1 MASARACLE
10 HLTRALAQLGV
21 TTQSTAPPI
30 PLHVGDDS
38 SKDPPFLTAET
49 LRRAKFNHPAA
60 CAPLWRALHDLSLV
74 GCAGFPDPDIARRA
88 LASAREASARSAMQY
103 AEAQLASGDGAMN
116 AGDARSRRAV
126 AAELARTAED
136 ETCARVA
143 RRHLRRHG
151 YPHVD
156 ELETCDARGGDS
168 RPLLLASRGWYAP
181 SPTKSSP
188 QPPRPAPPPDL
199 PIPPHTQPPPRHRSS
214 QVQRDDVFARAHAD
228 AHAPSFIDAS
238 PGGDSSDLDASLPP
252 FPADSACGVAAST
265 VDAAD
270 IAQLVAGGRNA
281 SLASAAAEAAATE
294 EGAYVDACAAALN
307 AVGARR
313 RLRPPRAAV
322 GGRRRRRAKTTTSPS
337 GSKRRRSPRGSSRC
351 SRTSASWSARGRSG
365 GTTFTPRRR
374 AARDDAGAGGG
385 GRGRNYPELS
395 TRRLRDRTRCDW
407 SATTTR
413 GARICG
419 RCDGRSR
426 RTSRRT
432 MRSGCRPRSGR
443 GWSRCW
449 RSRSERSSREEETR
463 AAGAGTPLAS
473 GDPGEDPAPVPG
485 RRRWRARSGTS
496 RRTSRRSPM
505 PCASAGGT
513 SSARRRLGTPRRRA
527 SPRERERRRG
537 WPPRSAGDRV
547 PPTATPGDR
556 ARTPS
561 SAHLPGRARVATR
574 ARRRR
579 RPGPRLGADQ
589 RRRRRGGAERADTAA
604 AADGSDECGV
614 WAGGHARRERGVPA
628 GGGGEA
634 RGARRVLRRRV
645 LRRSVAVVVAE
656 EAGATVANRGF
667 GGRDGC
673 ARAPFTGARGLG
685 TSARRRSEPLARDF
699 ERRGGPSVRPG
710 PPGVDARLGVRA
722 LLVPDLSE

>member
-74 GCAGFPDPDIARRA
+74 GCAGFPDPDVARRA

-103 AEAQLASGDGAMN
+103 AEAQLASGDGATN
-116 AGDARSRRAV
+116 AGDARSKRAV

-143 RRHLRRHG
+143 RWHLRRHG

-156 ELETCDARGGDS
+156 ELETCEARGGDS
-168 RPLLLASRGWYAP
+168 RPLLLALAWTVRP
-181 SPTKSSP
+181 HRQTKSSP

-307 AVGARR
+307 AVERSATSPATASGRRWPPPPPSEDSRVALGKQTSALAARLQQMFSRVRELERARAIGRHDLHAAQTRAGRRAGRSQPGAMDATPSGSYEVRLVRDDDARGAHARAMRR
-313 RLRPPRAAV
+313 TLAANVAANDAIGLSDTFWAWMESVLALEEREELEGGDAV
-322 GGRRRRRAKTTTSPS
+322 GGGEVGVGDGGVT
-337 GSKRRRSPRGSSRC
+337 
-351 SRTSASWSARGRSG
+351 RGRGGSG
-365 GTTFTPRRR
+365 ADPGAPSLAR
-374 AARDDAGAGGG
+374 A
-385 GRGRNYPELS
+385 
-395 TRRLRDRTRCDW
+395 LRDVQANVKTVAD
-407 SATTTR
+407 A
-413 GARICG
+413 
-419 RCDGRSR
+419 
-426 RTSRRT
+426 
-432 MRSGCRPRSGR
+432 
-443 GWSRCW
+443 
-449 RSRSERSSREEETR
+449 
-463 AAGAGTPLAS
+463 L
-473 GDPGEDPAPVPG
+473 
-485 RRRWRARSGTS
+485 
-496 RRTSRRSPM
+496 
-505 PCASAGGT
+505 
-513 SSARRRLGTPRRRA
+513 
-527 SPRERERRRG
+527 RERRRDIERAAKAWDAEKARVTAEAG
-537 WPPRSAGDRV
+537 TAAGMAAAERRRSGS
-547 PPTATPGDR
+547 PGGGERERDGGG
-556 ARTPS
+556 S
-561 SAHLPGRARVATR
+561 SADAVKRAATR
-574 ARRRR
+574 ASEELNARAAKAASRL
-579 RPGPRLGADQ
+579 PGLAQIKDAVAAAD
-589 RRRRRGGAERADTAA
+589 AERATQLA
-604 AADGSDECGV
+604 AADGSDE
-614 WAGGHARRERGVPA
+614 RGVL
-628 GGGGEA
+628 GGGGTRVASEEFPPGVAERLVA
-634 RGARRVLRRRV
+634 RGASFDGAFFDGASRSRRQRRPNSQVAGHEAAKDALERLLPVLEDSERALETVRSRSRGILKDAVDRR
-645 LRRSVAVVVAE
+645 
-656 EAGATVANRGF
+656 F
-667 GGRDGC
+667 GRD
-673 ARAPFTGARGLG
+673 
-685 TSARRRSEPLARDF
+685 
-699 ERRGGPSVRPG
+699 
-710 PPGVDARLGVRA
+710 RLVSTHGW
-722 LLVPDLSE
+722 E